1 MTLTADRIVDLVE
14 DRTAGEPATDEQLEP
29 FRRLRRYPEGHP
41 EWWRVREEIFE
52 RYLPMVRSLAGRFTQ
67 RGELTEDLQQVG
79 MVGLVKAV
87 NRFDPERGIPFEG
100 YATPTIVG
108 EIKRHFRDRGW
119 AVRPPRNIQELRNE
133 LNKARG
139 ELTQRL
145 GRSPKV
151 SELAEHTGRDQEE
164 IIEAIAAGEAYQTR
178 SFDQPAGE
186 DDEGPAYAD
195 LLGYEDEQ
203 LNVVE
208 YREALKAALAR
219 LPARERRIV
228 LLRFYGNRTQ
238 SQIAEEIGISQM
250 HVSRLL
256 ARSLQQLRAEVGAVP
271 EPVLEPA

>member
-1 MTLTADRIVDLVE
+1 MTLTADLLVDE
-14 DRTAGEPATDEQLEP
+14 RTADDRAADDQLEL

-41 EWWRVREEIFE
+41 EWWRIREEIFQQ
-52 RYLPMVRSLAGRFTQ
+52 YLPLVRGLAGRFAQ
-67 RGELTEDLQQVG
+67 RGELKEDLQQVG

-87 NRFDPERGIPFEG
+87 NRFDPGRGIPFEG
-100 YATPTIVG
+100 YATPTILG

-119 AVRPPRNIQELRNE
+119 AIRPPRTIQELRNE
-133 LNKARG
+133 LNKARAD
-139 ELTQRL
+139 LTQRL
-145 GRSPKV
+145 GRSPRV
-151 SELAEHTGRDQEE
+151 SELAEHTGRDPEE
-164 IIEAIAAGEAYQTR
+164 VIEAIAAGEAYQTR

-186 DDEGPAYAD
+186 EDEGLAYAD

-238 SQIAEEIGISQM
+238 SQIAEEIGVSQM

-256 ARSLQQLRAEVGAVP
+256 SRSLAQLRVEVGAA
-271 EPVLEPA
+271 PATGR